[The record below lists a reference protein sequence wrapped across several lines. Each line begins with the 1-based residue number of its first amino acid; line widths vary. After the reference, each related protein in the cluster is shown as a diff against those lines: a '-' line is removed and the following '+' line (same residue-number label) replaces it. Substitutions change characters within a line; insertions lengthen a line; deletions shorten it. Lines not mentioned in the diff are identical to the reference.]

1 MMVILQR
8 DEIISKLQAW
18 HQQVLDSEE
27 IWRWALQATAEC
39 VTEDV
44 VIRAVMEM
52 LCAIPQDL
60 WVEEDAQVM
69 IDALSNPV
77 AQSDLSINLLWNYPD
92 IVDLAGRRRTLHD
105 HPLYVPYC
113 GE

>member
-18 HQQVLDSEE
+18 HQQALDSEE

-92 IVDLAGRRRTLHD
+92 IVDLASRRIKNKK
-105 HPLYVPYC
+105 
-113 GE
+113 

>member
-18 HQQVLDSEE
+18 HQQALDSEE
-27 IWRWALQATAEC
+27 IWRWALQSTAEC

-92 IVDLAGRRRTLHD
+92 IVDLAGRQRTLHD
-105 HPLYVPYC
+105 HPLYGPYC

>member
-18 HQQVLDSEE
+18 HQQALDSEE

-77 AQSDLSINLLWNYPD
+77 AQSDLSINLIL
-92 IVDLAGRRRTLHD
+92 L
-105 HPLYVPYC
+105 
-113 GE
+113 